1 MTARLPNDGA
11 PNATALSDEDLSGL
25 LPKFIATRTDL
36 NLAEQ
41 NNIESATLWAFGSRR
56 IITADEMLTSTFSD
70 QIHRRMFS
78 DVWQWAG
85 QHRTSLKNIG
95 VDPFQIST
103 QMHLLFED
111 AKYWHEHSI
120 YPSDELAV
128 RLHHRLVS
136 VHPYVNGNGRHSR
149 LMADLYLHAI
159 GEARLTWGQNRKFE
173 TGDEVRRAYI
183 AGLKAADG
191 GNINPLLDFARS

>member
-1 MTARLPNDGA
+1 MTARLPNDDA

-56 IITADEMLTSTFSD
+56 VITPDEMLTSTFSD
-70 QIHRRMFS
+70 QIHRRMFG

-111 AKYWHEHSI
+111 AKYWNEHSI

-159 GEARLTWGQNRKFE
+159 GEARLTWGQHREFN
-173 TGDEVRRAYI
+173 TDDEIRRAYI

-191 GNINPLLDFARS
+191 GNINPLLNFARS